1 MIHTFDRAKNDAST
15 VGVDA
20 YIDPQYHAAIF
31 ISFEANAIHLRRGDV
46 GIAPYGVILHF
57 GSFLLQLFS
66 ALFVQLHAD

>member
-1 MIHTFDRAKNDAST
+1 MIHKFDRAKNDAST

-46 GIAPYGVILHF
+46 GIAP
-57 GSFLLQLFS
+57 
-66 ALFVQLHAD
+66 

>member
-1 MIHTFDRAKNDAST
+1 MIHKFDRAKNDAST

-46 GIAPYGVILHF
+46 GIAPYGSIL
-57 GSFLLQLFS
+57 QPAAVEKPRRFS
-66 ALFVQLHAD
+66 VM

>member
-46 GIAPYGVILHF
+46 GIAPYSLYITSYRRGKITAAFCYVNLKC
-57 GSFLLQLFS
+57 
-66 ALFVQLHAD
+66 